1 MTNIHNYKKLL
12 YAGVFIF
19 IALAVFLIGLFIINK
34 GKIAYGVKL
43 AGEKITQ
50 RNPYQLQELLKDK
63 FGNIQVKFLCFEKS
77 YSLNIKDAGIYID
90 INTTVKNAYRVGRNG
105 FYGILEQVKA
115 ISGNYNIPL
124 AVKIDDKK
132 FDNFLNKNFSYLEIQ
147 SVNAKVVYDKLDNNF
162 KIIPHK
168 IGRKINRKKLKE
180 QIIFN
185 LSNLNKVIYIS
196 PSKDYPKIKTS
207 QAEKIKDIANKILEN
222 SPYLLKYKNYKWII
236 GKKDI
241 LDWIKIYTKNNQIII
256 DLDKDK
262 IRNLISS
269 LAIYINKPLINAQLW
284 YDGNEVKIKE
294 KSQNKKTLNI
304 QKCVDAVYK
313 SILSNRKIIPLIVDT
328 ELAKVRKDNFK
339 KLGLTSLLVISET
352 DFSGSPA
359 NRVHNIKLSA
369 AKFNKILISPNSEF
383 SFNKILGAVNENTG
397 YLPELVI
404 KKNKTVPEYGGGICQ
419 VSTTIFR
426 AAVKAGLKITE
437 RYPHAFPVRYYKPVG
452 FDAAVYSPH
461 PDFRF
466 INNTPSSIYLQTRIK
481 DNKVYCELYGTKENK
496 KIEIEGPFILERKED
511 GSMKT
516 VLIRKIYKNG
526 KLISEDK
533 FYSNYKSPDLFP
545 IENNQ

>member
-1 MTNIHNYKKLL
+1 MTNYKKLL

-43 AGEKITQ
+43 TGEKISQ
-50 RNPYQLQELLKDK
+50 RDPYKLQELLKNK
-63 FGNIQVKFLCFEKS
+63 FSNIEIKFLCFEKS

-90 INTTVKNAYRVGRNG
+90 INATVKNAYRIGRNG
-105 FYGILEQVKA
+105 FYGILEQIKA

-124 AVKIDDKK
+124 VVKIDDEK
-132 FDNFLNKNFSYLEIQ
+132 FGNFLNKNFSDLEI
-147 SVNAKVVYDKLDNNF
+147 SSSNAKVVYDKLDNNF
-162 KIIPHK
+162 KVIPHK
-168 IGRKINRKKLKE
+168 IGRKIDRKKLKE
-180 QIIFN
+180 QIISN
-185 LSNLNKVIYIS
+185 LSNLNKVIYI
-196 PSKDYPKIKTS
+196 PFLKDYPKIETFKV
-207 QAEKIKDIANKILEN
+207 EKIKDTANKILEN
-222 SPYLLKYKNYKWII
+222 SPYLLKYENYKWTIE
-236 GKKDI
+236 KEDI
-241 LDWIKIYTKNNQIII
+241 LDWIKIYTKDNQIII

-262 IRNLISS
+262 IKNLISS
-269 LAIYINKPLINAQLW
+269 LAVYINKPLINAQLE
-284 YDGNEVKIKE
+284 YDGNQVKIKK

-304 QKCVDAVYK
+304 QKCVKSVYK
-313 SILSNRKIIPLIVDT
+313 SILSNRKIVPLIVDI

-339 KLGLTSLLVISET
+339 KLGLTSLLAVSET
-352 DFSGSPA
+352 DFSGSPP

-369 AKFNKILISPNSEF
+369 AKFNKILIPPNSEF
-383 SFNKILGAVNENTG
+383 SFNKILGEVNENTG

-404 KKNKTVPEYGGGICQ
+404 KENKTIPEYGGGICQ

-437 RYPHAFPVRYYKPVG
+437 RYPHAFPVRYYKPIG
-452 FDAAVYSPH
+452 FDATVYSPH
-461 PDFRF
+461 PDLRF
-466 INNTPSSIYLQTRIK
+466 INNTPSFIYLQTKVK
-481 DNKVYCELYGTKENK
+481 DNKVYCEIYGTKENK
-496 KIEIEGPFILERKED
+496 KIEIEGPFILEKKED

-545 IENNQ
+545 VENNQ